1 VILQPSSGFLIV
13 AFLTQRLPVLLIPEQ
28 PLITPMRDDVVDY
41 GGRSQLAFFP
51 AFCADT
57 GEYTRSTTDFYN
69 ALENEGF
76 TRQKLRTGSFV
87 TGLAL
92 GTKADVT
99 DDFLD

>member
-1 VILQPSSGFLIV
+1 MKYVSH
-13 AFLTQRLPVLLIPEQ
+13 
-28 PLITPMRDDVVDY
+28 DY
-41 GGRSQLAFFP
+41 QAY
-51 AFCADT
+51 A
-57 GEYTRSTTDFYN
+57 TDFYN

-76 TRQKLRTGSFV
+76 TRQKLRNGSFV

>member
-1 VILQPSSGFLIV
+1 MPASIRMHWMKSG
-13 AFLTQRLPVLLIPEQ
+13 
-28 PLITPMRDDVVDY
+28 
-41 GGRSQLAFFP
+41 
-51 AFCADT
+51 

-76 TRQKLRTGSFV
+76 TRQKLRNGSFV

-99 DDFLD
+99 DDFLDLHINRKCDTR